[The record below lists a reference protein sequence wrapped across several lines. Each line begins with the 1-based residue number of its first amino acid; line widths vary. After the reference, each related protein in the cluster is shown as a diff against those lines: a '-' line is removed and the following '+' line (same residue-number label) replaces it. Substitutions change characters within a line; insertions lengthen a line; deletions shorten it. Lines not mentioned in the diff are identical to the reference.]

1 MAVSSYILVFRF
13 LVFTI
18 IKTGFHYLALAVL
31 ELTLQPGLAST
42 LQISIYLPLL
52 GLIVL
57 SFLETSNSGWS

>member
-42 LQISIYLPLL
+42 LQIIYLPLL

-57 SFLETSNSGWS
+57 SFLETSNLGWS